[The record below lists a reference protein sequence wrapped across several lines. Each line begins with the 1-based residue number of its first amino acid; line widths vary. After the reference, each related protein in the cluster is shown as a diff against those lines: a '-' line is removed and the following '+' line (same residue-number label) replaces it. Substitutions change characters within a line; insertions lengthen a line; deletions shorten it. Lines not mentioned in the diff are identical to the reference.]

1 MEEENKMET
10 EVPKEETEED
20 TMITV
25 NVKTPK
31 EKKAIKI
38 NDKASI
44 KEFKTKISIE
54 FNNTP
59 VEHLC
64 LIYAG
69 KMLKDHESLDLH
81 SIKDN
86 VTVHLVI
93 KTTGPLNNATSAS
106 NVFTA
111 STPP

>member
-44 KEFKTKISIE
+44 NARIVSTRFKMCIQHPESALLMAYS
-54 FNNTP
+54 
-59 VEHLC
+59 V
-64 LIYAG
+64 
-69 KMLKDHESLDLH
+69 LK
-81 SIKDN
+81 
-86 VTVHLVI
+86 VTR
-93 KTTGPLNNATSAS
+93 KS
-106 NVFTA
+106 
-111 STPP
+111 